1 MWVLHLG
8 YIVVL
13 LMFPFYGEHTLKK
26 KTTLIH
32 IISVPITLILSSIP
46 SIVAMA
52 AGGYSIHMFPPVV
65 CIPANTDLTYYTLI
79 LPASVIACTMTILC
93 ILLVSLIHKVSL
105 YVCVYV
111 CVCVCVCMCAYAC
124 VLHPYKILC
133 TII

>member
-1 MWVLHLG
+1 MIVIPIFWILGFIFLFSVMSAFALWVLHLG

-32 IISVPITLILSSIP
+32 IISVPITLLLSFIP

-65 CIPANTDLTYYTLI
+65 CMPANTDLTYYTLS

-93 ILLVSLIHKVSL
+93 ILLFYLIHKVSCL
-105 YVCVYV
+105 
-111 CVCVCVCMCAYAC
+111 CVCVCA
-124 VLHPYKILC
+124 
-133 TII
+133 